1 MNHYRSYQEAKLAN
15 PHAEIIT
22 TSKKWDG
29 GKNLMGTFEVN
40 DGLYMIGKKEWE
52 VCNPSDY
59 CMSLEDFF
67 NFGYELSIGDAVI
80 GVDGFVFA
88 IESQKEIE
96 VYSYQSPLDNQRYVL
111 KAKALDQLIET
122 PEEKEALDSI
132 NPIADVEIKKGD
144 ACDINGEPGSF
155 ILVGFTKNGC
165 VVERENGELEV
176 YPKCSLKKKGFK
188 FTAELKERVEVF
200 NDMFDL
206 IRDKSLNNH
215 GYIDICEALF
225 DAGYRK
231 VS

>member
-15 PHAEIIT
+15 PNAEIVT

-29 GKNLMGTFEVN
+29 GKNLIGNFEAK
-40 DGLYMIGKKEWE
+40 DDTYMIGEKEWE
-52 VCNPSDY
+52 VCNPSVY

-67 NFGYELSIGDAVI
+67 NFGYELSVGDVLI
-80 GVDGFVFA
+80 GVAGTAFVA
-88 IESQKEIE
+88 KSQEGIEP
-96 VYSYQSPLDNQRYVL
+96 YNRRATLDNKRYVL

-132 NPIADVEIKKGD
+132 KPIADVEIKKGD
-144 ACDINGEPGSF
+144 ACEINGESGSF
-155 ILVGFTKNGC
+155 ILVGFAKDGC

-176 YPKCSLKKKGFK
+176 YPKCSLKEKGFK
-188 FTAELKERVEVF
+188 STAKLKERVEVL

-206 IRDKSLNNH
+206 IRDKSLSH
-215 GYIDICEALF
+215 GYIDICAALY

>member
-15 PHAEIIT
+15 PNAEIVT

-29 GKNLMGTFEVN
+29 GKNLIGNFKAKDDT
-40 DGLYMIGKKEWE
+40 YMIGEKEWE
-52 VCNPSDY
+52 ACNPSDY

-67 NFGYELSIGDAVI
+67 NFGYELSIGDTVISLAGSAFAVK
-80 GVDGFVFA
+80 
-88 IESQKEIE
+88 SQKDVDI
-96 VYSYQSPLDNQRYVL
+96 YSERVISDHGRFVL

-132 NPIADVEIKKGD
+132 KPIADVAIKKGD
-144 ACDINGEPGSF
+144 ACEIHGEPGSF
-155 ILVGFTKNGC
+155 TLVGFAKDGC

-188 FTAELKERVEVF
+188 LNAELKERVEAF
-200 NDMFDL
+200 NDMLDL
-206 IRDKSLNNH
+206 IRDKSLSH
-215 GYIDICEALF
+215 GYIDICAALY